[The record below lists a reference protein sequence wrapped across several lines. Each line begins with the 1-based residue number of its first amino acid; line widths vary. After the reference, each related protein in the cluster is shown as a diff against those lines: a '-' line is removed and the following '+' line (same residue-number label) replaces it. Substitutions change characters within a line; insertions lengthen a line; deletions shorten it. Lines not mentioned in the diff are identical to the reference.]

1 MGPSGGQQNNQ
12 NKNPLSFQ
20 VGNNMKMKEAVM
32 SPNQTSLANKL
43 NGTGNDLL
51 PQTMTNQVTPNTM
64 VSNGKGGG
72 KSGVS
77 QQMNNKAQI
86 RNYLQ

>member
-1 MGPSGGQQNNQ
+1 MGPSGGQPNNQ

-32 SPNQTSLANKL
+32 NPNQTSLAKKL
-43 NGTGNDLL
+43 GGDSLL
-51 PQTMTNQVTPNTM
+51 PQTMTNQVTPDTM

-72 KSGVS
+72 KSGVG
-77 QQMNNKAQI
+77 QGMNNKAQM